1 MLRIANGFKQMADPK
16 LYTPGSQIQSAMT
29 NNPNF
34 PDPKPTLVQLQA
46 GLDGF
51 ADALQKCKTGDRVEI
66 AIKRQ
71 KKQQLI
77 DLLHLLGDYVIFQSN
92 GDSAVAASSG
102 FRVAKSPSPRPP
114 LQKPG
119 YYTVENGVNPGELL
133 SKGARVPNAV
143 SYNHQYATDENM
155 ALNSWTSVP
164 SSKSTCVIPG
174 LQSGVFYNCRIEVL
188 GVKGQVVYSDIQRI
202 RVI

>member
-1 MLRIANGFKQMADPK
+1 MTDPQ
-16 LYTPGSQIQSAMT
+16 LSIRGSQIQSALT
-29 NNPNF
+29 NNVNF

-46 GLDGF
+46 ALDAF
-51 ADALQKCKTGDRVEI
+51 DDALQKCKTGDRVEI
-66 AIKRQ
+66 AIKKQ

-77 DLLHLLGDYVIFQSN
+77 DLLHLLGDYVLFQSN
-92 GDSAVAASSG
+92 GDKAVAISSG
-102 FRVAKSPSPRPP
+102 YRVAKSPSPRPP
-114 LQKPG
+114 LQKPNF
-119 YYTVENGVNPGELL
+119 YTVENWINPGELL

-155 ALNSWTSVP
+155 AINSWTSVP
-164 SSKSTCVIPG
+164 SSKSSCVLTG
-174 LQSGVFYNCRIEVL
+174 LQSGVFYNCRMEVL